1 MGAAVVIV
9 LVALGALAAGI
20 LIGRYYVP
28 DDRLLRRTAR
38 HSRAYMRAL
47 NHLIARDHDTVIKEL
62 REVVEENIEEIEP
75 YFALG
80 ALFRGRGEHE
90 RAIRVHQALAVREG
104 GSRKHRVRALF
115 ELGLDFR
122 TAGMPRRSAR
132 AMEEVLVEEPRHES
146 ALRALCGLYEEQGR
160 YLEAAQVWQRL
171 AKLHGEAPSG
181 REHHLWIAAAQTAI
195 AAGDLDSGKRLLKDA
210 RRGHDESAHFH
221 AAAAELAAARGNPR
235 GSRDRLRQAILAAPE
250 LTRFFVPGLVTAERE
265 LAAKLRSKGD
275 GAGDAGAATSDELD
289 DFDVATPP
297 PPPPPTDAVADAAA
311 LAAGTAPAALPAATS
326 PSTALVPAAPA
337 ALAKRKDDTTGP
349 SGKSPATSTSLPPR
363 PVSDAEARKHAA
375 ATLAELETEAASPV
389 PIALARAELLSPS
402 DPAAAL
408 AIHDRLG
415 KDHADLLP
423 TRVTAARLALA
434 DATTA
439 TDRIT
444 AELRAL
450 TAVLGWT
457 TDGRWRCAHCG
468 RRSPDFAWR
477 CAGCRRWSTARVDLG
492 GEPPA
497 APPRERRERPR
508 DRGDL
513 SRPALLGDSAASAL
527 PAPSLDHGLADDE
540 LARSRTRPSLLGRVG
555 GWFSGAWSGMR
566 GKRRPAD

>member
-62 REVVEENIEEIEP
+62 REVVEENVEEIEP

-132 AMEEVLVEEPRHES
+132 AMEEVLVEEPRHEG

-171 AKLHGEAPSG
+171 AKLHGEPPSA

-250 LTRFFVPGLVTAERE
+250 LTRFFVPGLVTAEKE

-275 GAGDAGAATSDELD
+275 GAGEAAAPAADELD
-289 DFDVATPP
+289 DFDAATPP
-297 PPPPPTDAVADAAA
+297 PPAPPTDATA
-311 LAAGTAPAALPAATS
+311 LPGGATPAALPPGSS

-337 ALAKRKDDTTGP
+337 ALATRKDD
-349 SGKSPATSTSLPPR
+349 AAR

-375 ATLAELETEAASPV
+375 ATLAELETETASPV
-389 PIALARAELLSPS
+389 PIALARAELLSPL

-415 KDHADLLP
+415 KDHAELLP

-434 DATTA
+434 DAGAA

-457 TDGRWRCAHCG
+457 TDGRWRCGHCG

-492 GEPPA
+492 AEPPA

-508 DRGDL
+508 DRDGL
-513 SRPALLGDSAASAL
+513 ARPALLGDSAASAL

-540 LARSRTRPSLLGRVG
+540 LARSRSRPSLLGRVG